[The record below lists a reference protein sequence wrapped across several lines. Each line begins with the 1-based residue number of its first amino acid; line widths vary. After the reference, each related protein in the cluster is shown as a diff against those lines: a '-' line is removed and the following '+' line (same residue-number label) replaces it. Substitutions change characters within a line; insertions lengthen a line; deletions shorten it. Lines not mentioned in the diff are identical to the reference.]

1 MDIRYFML
9 EMEVRSAILC
19 EMKKYHLVQAT
30 MVGLEYWEERGGYP
44 IHSSEFLAH
53 RSKDPL

>member
-1 MDIRYFML
+1 MGIRYFML
-9 EMEVRSAILC
+9 EMEVRSAILG
-19 EMKKYHLVQAT
+19 EMKKYHLCPGHY
-30 MVGLEYWEERGGYP
+30 VGLEYWEERGGYL